1 LLGNQAIATKEKTM
15 RNSIKGTLVTISLIG
30 ATACSSGPLPT
41 VRAAGVEHL
50 QCEASAASQDELVRS
65 LKVLHVEPLYTHIM
79 TGADDAAE
87 RVNGAKMIVTPPN
100 GVSAEELARALQCHG
115 ARTLLGQIGRAPNEP
130 YSLPDRWVSITVKAE
145 EGNFT
150 ITLSSDTV
158 RDNLQVYG
166 LAHRYVDEQPLAND
180 PGLP

>member
-1 LLGNQAIATKEKTM
+1 M
-15 RNSIKGTLVTISLIG
+15 RNFIKGTLVTISLIG
-30 ATACSSGPLPT
+30 ATACSSGPLPA

-50 QCEASAASQDELVRS
+50 QCEASVASQDELVRS
-65 LKVLHVEPLYTHIM
+65 LKVLHVEPLYAHVM

-87 RVNGAKMIVTPPN
+87 RVNGAKMIVVPPN
-100 GVSAEELARALQCHG
+100 GVSAEELTRALQCHG
-115 ARTLLGQIGRAPNEP
+115 ARTLLGQIGSAPNEP

-150 ITLSSDTV
+150 VTLSSDTV
-158 RDNLQVYG
+158 HDNLQLYSR
-166 LAHRYVDEQPLAND
+166 AHRYVDEHPLAND